1 MRIDRIK
8 LISEMAR
15 QNLTVKALAEKACVS
30 RMTVS
35 SARCGKS
42 VSDNSATHI
51 ARALGVDITELLE
64 D

>member
-15 QNLTVKALAEKACVS
+15 QDLTVKALAEKACVS

-35 SARCGKS
+35 SLRCGKS
-42 VSDNSATHI
+42 VSENSANHI
-51 ARALGVDITELLE
+51 ARALGMKLE
-64 D
+64 DLKED